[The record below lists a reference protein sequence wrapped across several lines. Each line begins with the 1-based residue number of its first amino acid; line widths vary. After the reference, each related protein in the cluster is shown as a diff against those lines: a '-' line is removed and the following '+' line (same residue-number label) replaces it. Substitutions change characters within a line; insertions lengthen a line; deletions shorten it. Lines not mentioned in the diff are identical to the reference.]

1 MVRAPSE
8 LAWTASM
15 GDEYVSAWEMV
26 MWMVSVVGGWP
37 GGELVGMG
45 WRLMEWERGLGPG
58 GGVSGDVW
66 GGLSVYV
73 PAPSEMEQG
82 RCGREIWRRVALS
95 PPFALCR
102 GREKGKLGKDWRG
115 R

>member
-26 MWMVSVVGGWP
+26 MWKVSVVGGWP
-37 GGELVGMG
+37 GGELGGMG

-58 GGVSGDVW
+58 RGVSGDVW
-66 GGLSVYV
+66 GGLSLYV

-82 RCGREIWRRVALS
+82 RC
-95 PPFALCR
+95 
-102 GREKGKLGKDWRG
+102 
-115 R
+115 